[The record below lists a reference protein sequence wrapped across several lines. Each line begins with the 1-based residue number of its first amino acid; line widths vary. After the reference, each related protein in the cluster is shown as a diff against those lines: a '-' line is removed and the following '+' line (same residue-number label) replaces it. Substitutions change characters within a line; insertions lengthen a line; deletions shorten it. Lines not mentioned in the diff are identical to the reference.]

1 MSQANVEVVRRAVE
15 AFRAGDMQRVFGMVD
30 PAVEWDLSRA
40 TTWPEQ
46 PLYRGYDDVLRF
58 FTEWTGEWDDY
69 EFDLEE
75 LLDAGDRVVA
85 VVRDGGR
92 SKTAGIKL
100 ERRHSEVWT
109 LRDGKIVRIDLFD
122 TKAEALEAVGLRE

>member
-1 MSQANVEVVRRAVE
+1 VSQENVEVVRSAFE
-15 AFRAGDMQRVFGMVD
+15 AFRAGDMERVFGMVD
-30 PAVEWDLSRA
+30 PAIEWDLSRA
-40 TTWPEQ
+40 TTWPER
-46 PLYRGYDDVLRF
+46 PLYRGYNDVLLF
-58 FTEWTGEWDDY
+58 FAEWTGEWDDY

-92 SKTAGIKL
+92 SKTAGIRL